1 MNPEQFRETL
11 ESASDSELIRYI
23 QKYVCFSLA
32 DASNP
37 TAKSHEMLDLVYTEC
52 TRRGVENLYD
62 ISYGHVSRKP
72 QICKLLIAA

>member
-1 MNPEQFRETL
+1 MNLEQFRETL

-23 QKYVCFSLA
+23 HKYVCFSLA
-32 DASNP
+32 EASNP
-37 TAKSHEMLDLVYTEC
+37 TAESHEMLDLVYAEC

-62 ISYGHVSRKP
+62 ISYGHVSRQP